1 MKPDTPLTRRAAAL
15 PVALAATLLAL
26 FLSACGGGG
35 ATTTPAAKAGAGE
48 TTTEAAAAATT
59 AERRQAGRGH
69 RTAHN
74 QAAPTVVVPH
84 SKVAPLRV
92 PGGGSAQ
99 FRVKGGD
106 NSIQEYGAE
115 ADRSELVQAAKV
127 AHGYLLAR
135 AERDWARAC
144 GYLSG
149 RQAAQLQQFASASP
163 QLKGKGCAA
172 ILAAFS
178 AEASTSALRELTA
191 VDAASLRAEGRQ
203 AFLLYHGADNTSYFV
218 PMTKGG
224 AAWKV
229 AAVEPTAFP

>member
-1 MKPDTPLTRRAAAL
+1 LKPGPHRPAAAAL
-15 PVALAATLLAL
+15 ALALAATLLAL
-26 FLSACGGGG
+26 FLSACGGGS
-35 ATTTPAAKAGAGE
+35 ATSSAAKAAAGE
-48 TTTEAAAAATT
+48 PTTAPA

-69 RTAHN
+69 RTPHN
-74 QAAPTVVVPH
+74 QAARIVVVPH

-92 PGGGSAQ
+92 SGGGSGQ
-99 FRVKGGD
+99 FRVQGGD

-115 ADRSELVQAAKV
+115 ADRSELVQAAEA

-149 RQAAQLQQFASASP
+149 RQTAQLQQLASSSP
-163 QLKGKGCAA
+163 QLKGRGCAA
-172 ILAAFS
+172 ILAALL
-178 AEASTSALRELTA
+178 AEASASALREAAA

-203 AFLLYHGADNTSYFV
+203 AFLLYHGTGDTGYFV
-218 PMTKGG
+218 PMTKEG

-229 AAVEPTAFP
+229 AAVEPSPLG